1 MNHRIIKNLTNPVPF
16 FVFLLA
22 LLVFNIQCDRR
33 GPHQKLSPIDQNETK
48 KEGTKTGAGGAGKE
62 IKEIKYS
69 DVQAIFLK
77 RCGGCH
83 NQNRSPNWGDEQIA
97 MTYAKDGRLTQ
108 RIAVA
113 KNMPPAGSPEATAI
127 TPAERELIKQWAL
140 SVSKPKESATSSP
153 DSSSSAG
160 SQPVADGTGNSGGGT
175 PDPVIEGA
183 ATVASPASAVPQG
196 SIATLQTCAAC
207 HGEHGLSS
215 SSGFPHLAGQS
226 ASYLNE
232 QLNHFREGIRKD
244 SSGAMNGIAR
254 NLSKENQDAVVS
266 YFSNRPR
273 PVATPLSVEKIENFD
288 VLFKKGQDL
297 AKSLSCI
304 GCHASGPNLL
314 PGPANWPS
322 LAGQDRVYIQKQL
335 SAFLSGERTNASNMP
350 NILKEANPPLKDED
364 LQALG
369 IYFQNLRPEKT
380 ESKE

>member
-1 MNHRIIKNLTNPVPF
+1 MNHRVIGNLTNPVPF

-69 DVQAIFLK
+69 DVQAIFK
-77 RCGGCH
+77 NRCGRCH
-83 NQNRSPNWGDEQIA
+83 NGNGLANFSDEQVA
-97 MTYAKDGRLTQ
+97 ETFAKDGRLIKRVWNDRT
-108 RIAVA
+108 
-113 KNMPPAGSPEATAI
+113 MPLLGQPEANEI
-127 TPAERELIKQWAL
+127 TNEERDRIRQWAS
-140 SVSKPKESATSSP
+140 SVSKPKKSAASSP
-153 DSSSSAG
+153 DSGSAAG
-160 SQPVADGTGNSGGGT
+160 QPPGADGTGNSGGGT
-175 PDPVIEGA
+175 PDPVTEV
-183 ATVASPASAVPQG
+183 TVASPAPANNPG
-196 SIATLQTCAAC
+196 PIATILQQCAAC

-244 SSGAMNGIAR
+244 SSGAMNAIASS
-254 NLSKENQDAVVS
+254 LSKENQEAVVS

-297 AKSLSCI
+297 AKSLSCT

-322 LAGQDRVYIQKQL
+322 LAGQDPVYIQKQL

-350 NILKEANPPLKDED
+350 TILKQANPPLKDED